1 MVEAGLK
8 PTQLEALPP
17 AYSEGQKFL
26 EGKWSREGIVK
37 TTVKGIH

>member
-17 AYSEGQKFL
+17 THSEGQKVL
-26 EGKWSREGIVK
+26 EGKWSTEGIVK